1 MTARVLSINVGT
13 PVAVDWA
20 NPVGAT
26 SIIKKAVTGPVRV
39 EELGLEGDDVADK
52 TYHGGIYQ
60 AVYAFAREDLDLWSE
75 QLGLPIDNG
84 QFGEN
89 LTTSGIDVN
98 ESLIGERWHIGS
110 TLFEVV
116 EVRIPCNVFK
126 RWMGLSGFDATA
138 WVKRFAAEGRPGPY
152 LRVIEPGHI
161 TAGDVITVVHRPDHA
176 VTVSFMFKAFSTDRS
191 LLPRLLEAGDALPPK
206 PRAAAKKAAA
216 KLNAAL

>member
-1 MTARVLSINVGT
+1 MTATVLSINVGT

-26 SIIKKAVTGPVRV
+26 SIMKKAVTGPVRV

-52 TYHGGIYQ
+52 KYHGGIYQ

-98 ESLIGERWHIGS
+98 ESLIGERWRIGS
-110 TLFEVV
+110 ALFEVV

-138 WVKRFAAEGRPGPY
+138 WVRRFAAEGRPGPF
-152 LRVIEPGHI
+152 LRVIEPGYI
-161 TAGDVITVVHRPDHA
+161 TAGDAITVVHKPDHE
-176 VTVSFMFKAFSTDRS
+176 VTVSLMFKAFSTDRS

-216 KLNAAL
+216 KLNAAS

>member
-60 AVYAFAREDLDLWSE
+60 AVYAFAREDLDLWAA

-98 ESLIGERWHIGS
+98 ESLIGERWRIGS

-161 TAGDVITVVHRPDHA
+161 TAGDVITVVHKPDHA

>member
-52 TYHGGIYQ
+52 KYHGGIYQ

-98 ESLIGERWHIGS
+98 ESLIGERWRIGS

-161 TAGDVITVVHRPDHA
+161 TAGDVITVVHKPDHA

>member
-39 EELGLEGDDVADK
+39 EELGLAGDDEADT